1 MAPINFNPM
10 ETIKM
15 SYGHKKVRVKQAI
28 YMACCLF
35 GFSSVGEATNLTI
48 LTCEPEWAA
57 LAQELAGEKAT
68 ITSAT
73 TGLQDPHR
81 IQVRPSLL
89 AKARQADLLICT
101 GAELEIGWLPLLIRD
116 AGNRRIQEG
125 QLGYFEA
132 SRFVSL
138 LDKPQRLDRAEGDVH
153 AQGNPHIHLNPHAIS
168 KIAVALQQRLI
179 DLDPTNTYYYQSR
192 GHQFQQRWQQAIQKW
207 EQAAL
212 PLKGTPIV
220 VQHQAYPYLNQWLGL
235 TQIATLEPK
244 PGLEP
249 STPYLNQ
256 VLQQIKTKPP
266 AMIIRSAY
274 HSPRASQWLA
284 SQTHIPV
291 VTLPF
296 TVGGSEKATNLFT
309 LFDETIAQLKAGA
322 DKTARR
328 P

>member
-1 MAPINFNPM
+1 MTQRKTNVM
-10 ETIKM
+10 LVVL
-15 SYGHKKVRVKQAI
+15 G
-28 YMACCLF
+28 LL
-35 GFSSVGEATNLTI
+35 GSSALGNAANLNI

-57 LAQELAGEKAT
+57 LAQELAGEKAS

-89 AKARQADLLICT
+89 AKARNADLLICT
-101 GAELEIGWLPLLIRD
+101 GAELEIGWLPLLMRD

-132 SRFVSL
+132 SHYVPL
-138 LDKPQRLDRAEGDVH
+138 LEKPQRLDRADGDVH
-153 AQGNPHIHLNPHAIS
+153 TQGNPHIHLQPHYIS
-168 KIAVALQQRLI
+168 KIATALQQRLI
-179 DLDPTNTYYYQSR
+179 EIDPSNTAYYQAR
-192 GHQFQQRWQQAIQKW
+192 GRQFQQRWQHAIQKW
-207 EQAAL
+207 ERTAL
-212 PLKGTPIV
+212 PLQGMPIV

-235 TQIATLEPK
+235 NQIATLEPK
-244 PGLEP
+244 PGIEP

-256 VLQQIKTKPP
+256 VLQHIKVNAPK
-266 AMIIRSAY
+266 MIIRSAY

-284 SQTHIPV
+284 SQSNLPV

-322 DKTARR
+322 QQTTRQ